1 MKNQKQKIAIFGA
14 NGSIGQALCA
24 HYQKQSDVYA
34 FTRNDF
40 DIDESGLVKILLD
53 DFNEDS
59 VFQAANKFDN
69 DFFDKIIVSIGIL
82 HNKSFMPEKRIE
94 EVSSDQ
100 FLETIRINTLIP
112 TLIAKSFYKKLKKN
126 DKSTLVF
133 LSARVGSI
141 TDNRSGGWYSYR
153 ASKAALNMVIK
164 NLSIELRRYNKEL
177 VVIGLHPGTVDSRLS
192 QPFQKNLED
201 SKIFSADFSVLK
213 LSSVI
218 DSLDIDDSGKCIA
231 WDGEDIL
238 P

>member
-1 MKNQKQKIAIFGA
+1 MKKQKQKIAIFGA

-82 HNKSFMPEKRIE
+82 HNESFMPEKRIE

-100 FLETIRINTLIP
+100 FLEIIRINTLVP
-112 TLIAKSFYKKLKKN
+112 TLIARNFYKKLKKN
-126 DKSTLVF
+126 DKATLAF

-177 VVIGLHPGTVDSRLS
+177 VVIGLHPGTVDSLLS

>member
-1 MKNQKQKIAIFGA
+1 VNNQKQKIAIFGA
-14 NGSIGQALCA
+14 SGSIGQALCA

-59 VFQAANKFDN
+59 VFQAANKFDS

-82 HNKSFMPEKRIE
+82 HNEDFMPEKRIE
-94 EVSSDQ
+94 EISSDQ
-100 FLETIRINTLIP
+100 FLETVRINTLIP

-126 DKSTLVF
+126 DKATLAF

-192 QPFQKNLED
+192 QPYQKNLED

>member
-1 MKNQKQKIAIFGA
+1 MNNQKQKIAIFGA

-82 HNKSFMPEKRIE
+82 HNESFMPEKRIE

-112 TLIAKSFYKKLKKN
+112 TLIARSFYKKLKKN
-126 DKSTLVF
+126 DKSTLAF

>member
-1 MKNQKQKIAIFGA
+1 MNNQKQKIAIFGA

-82 HNKSFMPEKRIE
+82 HNESFMPEKRIE

-100 FLETIRINTLIP
+100 FLETVRINTLIP

-126 DKSTLVF
+126 DKSTLAF

>member
-1 MKNQKQKIAIFGA
+1 MNDQKRKIAIFGA

-82 HNKSFMPEKRIE
+82 HNESFMPEKRIE

-112 TLIAKSFYKKLKKN
+112 TLIARSFYKKLKKN
-126 DKSTLVF
+126 DKSTLAF

>member
-1 MKNQKQKIAIFGA
+1 MNNQKQKIAIFGA

-40 DIDESGLVKILLD
+40 DIDETGLVKILLD

-82 HNKSFMPEKRIE
+82 HNEDFMPEKRIE
-94 EVSSDQ
+94 EISSDQ
-100 FLETIRINTLIP
+100 FLETVRINTLIP

-126 DKSTLVF
+126 DKATLAF

>member
-1 MKNQKQKIAIFGA
+1 MNNQKQKIAIFGA
-14 NGSIGQALCA
+14 NGTIGQALCA

-82 HNKSFMPEKRIE
+82 HNESFMPEKRIE
-94 EVSSDQ
+94 EISSDQ
-100 FLETIRINTLIP
+100 FLEIIRINTLVP
-112 TLIAKSFYKKLKKN
+112 TLIAKNFYKKLKKN
-126 DKSTLVF
+126 DKATLAF

-164 NLSIELRRYNKEL
+164 NLSIELRRYNKES

>member
-1 MKNQKQKIAIFGA
+1 MNNQKQKIAIFGA
-14 NGSIGQALCA
+14 NGSIGKALCA

-82 HNKSFMPEKRIE
+82 HNQDFMPEKQIDE
-94 EVSSDQ
+94 ISSDQ

-112 TLIAKSFYKKLKKN
+112 ILIGKSFYKKLKKN
-126 DKSTLVF
+126 DKSTLAF

-153 ASKAALNMVIK
+153 ASKAALNMVIE

-231 WDGEDIL
+231 WDGEDVL

>member
-1 MKNQKQKIAIFGA
+1 MNNQKQKIAIFGA
-14 NGSIGQALCA
+14 NGTIGQALCA

-59 VFQAANKFDN
+59 VFQAANKFDS

-82 HNKSFMPEKRIE
+82 HNEDFMPEKRIE
-94 EVSSDQ
+94 EISSDQ
-100 FLETIRINTLIP
+100 FLETVRINTLIP

-126 DKSTLVF
+126 DKATLAF

-164 NLSIELRRYNKEL
+164 NLSIELRRYNKES
-177 VVIGLHPGTVDSRLS
+177 VVIGLHPGTVNSRLS

>member
-1 MKNQKQKIAIFGA
+1 MNNQKQKIAIFGA

-82 HNKSFMPEKRIE
+82 HNESFMPEKRIE

-126 DKSTLVF
+126 DKSTLAF

-164 NLSIELRRYNKEL
+164 NLSIELRRYNQEL
-177 VVIGLHPGTVDSRLS
+177 VVIGLHPGTVDSHLS

>member
-1 MKNQKQKIAIFGA
+1 MKKQKQKIAIFGA

-82 HNKSFMPEKRIE
+82 HNERFMPEKRIE

-100 FLETIRINTLIP
+100 FLETVRINTLIP
-112 TLIAKSFYKKLKKN
+112 TLIARSFYKKLKKN
-126 DKSTLVF
+126 DKSTLAF

>member
-1 MKNQKQKIAIFGA
+1 MNNQKQKIAIFGA
-14 NGSIGQALCA
+14 SGSIGQALCA

-59 VFQAANKFDN
+59 VFQTANKFDS

-82 HNKSFMPEKRIE
+82 HNEDFMPEKRIE
-94 EVSSDQ
+94 EISSDQ
-100 FLETIRINTLIP
+100 FLEIIRINTLVP
-112 TLIAKSFYKKLKKN
+112 TLIARSFYKKLKKN
-126 DKSTLVF
+126 DKSTLAF

>member
-82 HNKSFMPEKRIE
+82 HNESFMPEKRIE

-112 TLIAKSFYKKLKKN
+112 TLIARSFYKKLKKN
-126 DKSTLVF
+126 DKSTLAF

-231 WDGEDIL
+231 WNGEDIL

>member
-1 MKNQKQKIAIFGA
+1 MNNQKQKIAIFGA

-59 VFQAANKFDN
+59 VFQAANKFDS

-82 HNKSFMPEKRIE
+82 HNEDFMPEKRIE
-94 EVSSDQ
+94 EISSDQ
-100 FLETIRINTLIP
+100 FLETVRINTLIP
-112 TLIAKSFYKKLKKN
+112 TLIARSFYKKLKKN
-126 DKSTLVF
+126 DKSTLAF

>member
-1 MKNQKQKIAIFGA
+1 MNDQKRKIAIFGA

-69 DFFDKIIVSIGIL
+69 NFFDKIIVSIGIL
-82 HNKSFMPEKRIE
+82 HNERFMPEKRIE

-100 FLETIRINTLIP
+100 FLEIIRINTLIP
-112 TLIAKSFYKKLKKN
+112 TLIARSFHKKLKKN
-126 DKSTLVF
+126 DKSTLAF

>member
-82 HNKSFMPEKRIE
+82 HNERFMPEKRIE

-100 FLETIRINTLIP
+100 FLEIIRINTLIP
-112 TLIAKSFYKKLKKN
+112 TLIARSFHKKLKKN
-126 DKSTLVF
+126 DKSTLAF

-218 DSLDIDDSGKCIA
+218 NSLEIEDSGKCIA
-231 WDGEDIL
+231 WDGEEIL

>member
-1 MKNQKQKIAIFGA
+1 VKNEKQKIAIFGA

-40 DIDESGLVKILLD
+40 DIYESGLVKILLD

-82 HNKSFMPEKRIE
+82 HNESFMPEKRIE

-112 TLIAKSFYKKLKKN
+112 TLIARSFYKKLKKN
-126 DKSTLVF
+126 DKSTLAF

-177 VVIGLHPGTVDSRLS
+177 VVIGLHPGTVDSLLS
-192 QPFQKNLED
+192 QPFKR
-201 SKIFSADFSVLK
+201 I
-213 LSSVI
+213 
-218 DSLDIDDSGKCIA
+218 
-231 WDGEDIL
+231 
-238 P
+238 

>member
-1 MKNQKQKIAIFGA
+1 MNDQKRKIAIFGA

-82 HNKSFMPEKRIE
+82 HNERFMPEKRIE

-100 FLETIRINTLIP
+100 FLEIIRINTLIP
-112 TLIAKSFYKKLKKN
+112 TLIARSFHKKLKKN
-126 DKSTLVF
+126 DKSTLAF

>member
-82 HNKSFMPEKRIE
+82 HNESFMPEKRIE

-100 FLETIRINTLIP
+100 FLEIIRINTLIP
-112 TLIAKSFYKKLKKN
+112 TLIARSFHKKLKKN
-126 DKSTLVF
+126 DKSTLAF

-177 VVIGLHPGTVDSRLS
+177 VVIGLHPGTVDSLLS

>member
-1 MKNQKQKIAIFGA
+1 MNNQKQKIAIFGA

-82 HNKSFMPEKRIE
+82 HNESFMPEKRIE

-112 TLIAKSFYKKLKKN
+112 TLIARSFYKKLKKN
-126 DKSTLVF
+126 DKSTLAF

-218 DSLDIDDSGKCIA
+218 DSLSVESSGKCID
-231 WDGEDIL
+231 WEGKVVS

>member
-1 MKNQKQKIAIFGA
+1 MNNQKQKIAIFGA
-14 NGSIGQALCA
+14 NGTIGQALCA

-82 HNKSFMPEKRIE
+82 HNESFMPEKRIE

-100 FLETIRINTLIP
+100 FLETVRINTLIP
-112 TLIAKSFYKKLKKN
+112 TLIARSFYKKLKKN
-126 DKSTLVF
+126 DKSTLAF

>member
-1 MKNQKQKIAIFGA
+1 MKNKKQKIAIFGA

-69 DFFDKIIVSIGIL
+69 DFFDKIIVSIGLL
-82 HNKSFMPEKRIE
+82 HNERFMPEKRIE
-94 EVSSDQ
+94 EFSSDQ
-100 FLETIRINTLIP
+100 FLEIIRINTLIP
-112 TLIAKSFYKKLKKN
+112 TLIARSFHKKLKKN
-126 DKSTLVF
+126 DKSTLAF

-218 DSLDIDDSGKCIA
+218 NSLEIEDSGKCIA
-231 WDGEDIL
+231 WDGEEIL

>member
-1 MKNQKQKIAIFGA
+1 MKNEKQKIAIFGA

-40 DIDESGLVKILLD
+40 DIYESGLVKILLD

-82 HNKSFMPEKRIE
+82 HNESFMPEKRIE

-112 TLIAKSFYKKLKKN
+112 TLIARSFYKKLKKN
-126 DKSTLVF
+126 DKSTLAF

-177 VVIGLHPGTVDSRLS
+177 VVIGLHPGTVDSLLS

>member
-1 MKNQKQKIAIFGA
+1 MNNQNQKIAIFGA

-82 HNKSFMPEKRIE
+82 HNESFMPEKRIE

-100 FLETIRINTLIP
+100 FLETVRINTLIP
-112 TLIAKSFYKKLKKN
+112 TLIARSFYKKLKKN
-126 DKSTLVF
+126 DKSTLAF

>member
-1 MKNQKQKIAIFGA
+1 MNNQKQKIAIFGA
-14 NGSIGQALCA
+14 NGTIGQALCA

-40 DIDESGLVKILLD
+40 DIYESGLVKILLD

-82 HNKSFMPEKRIE
+82 HNESFMPEKRIE

-100 FLETIRINTLIP
+100 FLEIIRINTLIP

-126 DKSTLVF
+126 DKSTLAF

>member
-1 MKNQKQKIAIFGA
+1 MKKQKIAIFGA

-82 HNKSFMPEKRIE
+82 HNERFMPEKRIE

-112 TLIAKSFYKKLKKN
+112 TLIARSFYKKLKKN
-126 DKSTLVF
+126 DKSTLAF

>member
-1 MKNQKQKIAIFGA
+1 MNNQKQKIAIFGA

-59 VFQAANKFDN
+59 VFQAANKFDS

-82 HNKSFMPEKRIE
+82 HNEDFMPEKRIE
-94 EVSSDQ
+94 EISSDQ
-100 FLETIRINTLIP
+100 FLEIIRINTLVP
-112 TLIAKSFYKKLKKN
+112 TLIARSFYKKLKKN
-126 DKSTLVF
+126 DKSTLAF

-164 NLSIELRRYNKEL
+164 NLSIELRRYNKES

>member
-1 MKNQKQKIAIFGA
+1 MNNQKQKIAIFGA
-14 NGSIGQALCA
+14 NGTIGQALCA

-82 HNKSFMPEKRIE
+82 HNEDFMPEKRIE
-94 EVSSDQ
+94 EISSDQ
-100 FLETIRINTLIP
+100 FLETVRINTLIP

-126 DKSTLVF
+126 DKSTLAF

>member
-82 HNKSFMPEKRIE
+82 HNEDFMPEKRIE
-94 EVSSDQ
+94 EISSDQ
-100 FLETIRINTLIP
+100 FLETVRINTLIP

-126 DKSTLVF
+126 DKATLAF

-177 VVIGLHPGTVDSRLS
+177 VVIGLHPGTCLLYTSPSPRD
-192 QPFQKNLED
+192 
-201 SKIFSADFSVLK
+201 
-213 LSSVI
+213 
-218 DSLDIDDSGKCIA
+218 
-231 WDGEDIL
+231 
-238 P
+238 

>member
-1 MKNQKQKIAIFGA
+1 MNNQKQKIAIFGA
-14 NGSIGQALCA
+14 SGSIGQALCA

-53 DFNEDS
+53 DFNENS
-59 VFQAANKFDN
+59 VFQAANKFDS

-82 HNKSFMPEKRIE
+82 HNEDFMPEKRIE
-94 EVSSDQ
+94 EISSDQ
-100 FLETIRINTLIP
+100 FLEIIRINTLVP
-112 TLIAKSFYKKLKKN
+112 TLIARSFYKKLKKN
-126 DKSTLVF
+126 DKSTLAF

-218 DSLDIDDSGKCIA
+218 DSLNIDDSGKCIA

>member
-1 MKNQKQKIAIFGA
+1 VNNQKQKIAIFGA

-82 HNKSFMPEKRIE
+82 HNESFMPEKRIE

-112 TLIAKSFYKKLKKN
+112 TLIARSFYKKLKKN
-126 DKSTLVF
+126 DKSTLAF

>member
-1 MKNQKQKIAIFGA
+1 MNNQKQKIAIFGA

-59 VFQAANKFDN
+59 VFQAANKFDS

-82 HNKSFMPEKRIE
+82 HNEDFMPEKKIE
-94 EVSSDQ
+94 EISSDQ

-126 DKSTLVF
+126 DKSTLAF

>member
-1 MKNQKQKIAIFGA
+1 MKKQKQKIAIFGA

-82 HNKSFMPEKRIE
+82 HNESFMPEKRIE

-100 FLETIRINTLIP
+100 FLEIIRINTLIP
-112 TLIAKSFYKKLKKN
+112 TLIARSFYKKLKKN
-126 DKSTLVF
+126 DKSTLAF

-164 NLSIELRRYNKEL
+164 NLSIELRRYNKES

>member
-1 MKNQKQKIAIFGA
+1 
-14 NGSIGQALCA
+14 
-24 HYQKQSDVYA
+24 
-34 FTRNDF
+34 
-40 DIDESGLVKILLD
+40 
-53 DFNEDS
+53 
-59 VFQAANKFDN
+59 
-69 DFFDKIIVSIGIL
+69 
-82 HNKSFMPEKRIE
+82 MPEKRIE
-94 EVSSDQ
+94 EISSDQ
-100 FLETIRINTLIP
+100 FLETIRINTLVP
-112 TLIAKSFYKKLKKN
+112 TLIARSFYKKLKKN
-126 DKSTLVF
+126 DKSTLAF